1 MSIIPIYS
9 EKEQQQLKQTSID
22 IHSIAEDKSELKRQ
36 TGKPRALSL
45 IELEQVHGGWWPQGN
60 GFGNPPW

>member
-22 IHSIAEDKSELKRQ
+22 THSIAEDKSELRRQ

-45 IELEQVHGGWWPQGN
+45 VELEQVHGGWWPQTHGS
-60 GFGNPPW
+60 GSPSW